1 MKRNDPRVVPPQSPT
16 NLNHF
21 YPVAERD
28 DSRANSVNGIGLGAA
43 GNSSTE
49 NGYIRICT
57 NKKEEPKLPLIEGLE
72 GS

>member
-43 GNSSTE
+43 GIRSMA
-49 NGYIRICT
+49 NGYT
-57 NKKEEPKLPLIEGLE
+57 KNLYHKKKRVKIPLIKVLE

>member
-21 YPVAERD
+21 YPVA
-28 DSRANSVNGIGLGAA
+28 GAA
-43 GNSSTE
+43 GIRSMA
-49 NGYIRICT
+49 NGYT
-57 NKKEEPKLPLIEGLE
+57 KNLHHKKKGAKIPLIKVLE